1 MKKFL
6 LIFTL
11 CFYTFTAQAMK
22 VDTSLINEMLTALD
36 TRYLFEVD
44 NVKTITAGLQI
55 LHDMD
60 SRFVI
65 SAGTD
70 RIYIYHDGKITA
82 IIPFPK
88 DLSDTKKWSEDITS
102 TLKAA
107 GQMSEKIAMRD
118 FELPDLMM
126 KKMTESL
133 DNFSHYY
140 SQFDYREDEEQ
151 KAFYTLY
158 AERMIDNDILYLRVR
173 TFNKQTARRIRRS
186 LKQNPQAKAVIL
198 DLRGNSGG
206 IFNEALLTADLFTEG
221 EIISYTAGRND
232 DDKNYYTSGKEALFK
247 GNLAIL
253 VDGDTAS
260 AAEVLAAGLQD
271 QSRAVI
277 IGTRT
282 FGKGT
287 IQDIYKLSNDGTIV
301 LTTHQFFT
309 PSGKAIHKRG
319 VKPDICTEYNRHDKC
334 AKEPRAD
341 KEEDIITAVDY
352 LHETM

>member
-6 LIFTL
+6 LTFAL

-22 VDTSLINEMLTALD
+22 VNADLINEMLITLD
-36 TRYLFEVD
+36 TKHLFKVD

-55 LHDMD
+55 LHDLD
-60 SRFVI
+60 SRFVV

-88 DLSDTKKWSEDITS
+88 DLNDTKKWSEDITS

-107 GQMSEKIAMRD
+107 GKMSEKIALRD
-118 FELPDLMM
+118 FELPDLIM

-133 DNFSHYY
+133 DNYSRYY
-140 SQFDYREDEEQ
+140 SQFDYREDE
-151 KAFYTLY
+151 KHSDFYTLY
-158 AERMIDNDILYLRVR
+158 ADRMIDDDILYLRVR
-173 TFNKQTARRIRRS
+173 TFNKQTARKIRRS
-186 LKQNPQAKAVIL
+186 LKENTQAKAVIL

-221 EIISYTAGRND
+221 EIISYTAGRDN
-232 DDKNYYTSGKEALFK
+232 DDKNYYTSGDKSMFK

-271 QSRAVI
+271 QSRATI
-277 IGTRT
+277 IGTHT

-287 IQDIYKLSNDGTIV
+287 IQDIFKLSNEGTVV

-309 PSGKAIHKRG
+309 PSGKAINKRG
-319 VKPDICTEYNRHDKC
+319 VLPDICTEYDRYDKC

-341 KEEDIITAVDY
+341 KEEDITTAVDF
-352 LHETM
+352 LHEAM